1 MIKEEN
7 ILGIIGHPIEH
18 SISPAIHSIAI
29 NHWNLPLE
37 YKKWDLL
44 PEQLES
50 FLQTMKTKKSTGI
63 NVTVPYKTT
72 VMPHLD
78 YIDPWANLAGAV
90 NTIRKKDDKLMGYN
104 TDGIGFME
112 SLEKDFELDI
122 NHKNVM
128 VCGSGGSARAITL
141 SITNKNLNSIAFSS
155 RNTEKTKHL
164 LNICKKKNI
173 KTTSISLLNNEA
185 ARELKN
191 FDLIINCTPVGMKNT
206 ELENKTLF
214 MANNFTNKQYVF
226 DLVYNPLKTEL
237 LKQAEKA
244 GALTCDGLGML
255 VRQAAY
261 SFKIW
266 TGKDAPINKMMTK
279 ARTIL

>member
-1 MIKEEN
+1 MIKTEN
-7 ILGIIGHPIEH
+7 ILGIIGHPIKH
-18 SISPAIHSIAI
+18 SISPAIHSVAI

-44 PEQLES
+44 PEQLGHFIETIKS
-50 FLQTMKTKKSTGI
+50 KKTIGI

-72 VMPHLD
+72 IMDYLD
-78 YIDPWANLAGAV
+78 HIDPWANTAGAI
-90 NTIRKKDDKLMGYN
+90 NTIRKKDDKLIGYN

-112 SLEKDFELDI
+112 SLEKDFQLEI
-122 NHKNVM
+122 NNKNIM
-128 VCGSGGSARAITL
+128 VCGSGGSAKAITL
-141 SITNKNLNSIAFSS
+141 SLTNKKINLIAFCS
-155 RNTEKTKHL
+155 RNLEKTQYL
-164 LNICKKKNI
+164 LNICKQNKI
-173 KTTSISLLNNEA
+173 KTTWIPLNNNQA
-185 ARELKN
+185 GQELNN

-206 ELENKTLF
+206 ELEKETLF
-214 MANNFTNKQYVF
+214 NENHFTNKQFVF

-255 VRQAAY
+255 VRQAAH